1 MALGEGG
8 LLLALRGLL
17 LAHAP
22 VTLDEELHH
31 LYVASESSVNQGA
44 LAVLVQLVHLLAG
57 HHLIRNTP
65 SLTAHSWLHT
75 LSLFTELNQARLFKC
90 GNNTV
95 TLSLLFLPERT
106 LTTPIVLKVTAD
118 HASVCESWWMWI
130 GYSKQQACVAVWT
143 IHLPNR

>member
-1 MALGEGG
+1 MATLSESEKYQVQSLASCVSITDHYIQLQFAKNVATVRPPPPYLCVSHTGGGNEGLLDGVALGEGG

-31 LYVASESSVNQGA
+31 LYVASEGSVNQGA

-65 SLTAHSWLHT
+65 SLTAHPWLHT
-75 LSLFTELNQARLFKC
+75 R
-90 GNNTV
+90 
-95 TLSLLFLPERT
+95 
-106 LTTPIVLKVTAD
+106 
-118 HASVCESWWMWI
+118 
-130 GYSKQQACVAVWT
+130 
-143 IHLPNR
+143 